1 MLGITDYL
9 WRLLPGNPILLRV
22 VETGG
27 KRRRDL
33 FIRCGYL
40 GLLILLVLLSV
51 FKSDAS
57 TASLSGLTKTSAE
70 VFQNLS
76 YLQLGLVALLAPVFT
91 AGAITQEKDSQTY
104 DILLCTPLSNGQIV
118 LGSLLSRLFFVVT
131 LLVSGIPIFSITQN
145 FGGVLIRNIIVSF
158 LIAAATAF
166 VTGAMAMA
174 IATFKVGTR
183 RTIFSFYM
191 LIVVY
196 LVGVALLDRMPYFH
210 PIIGYDQDPTNA
222 ARQVPVLAKTSWLT
236 GLHPFLALRTLFF
249 DQSYLPPELGTL
261 PADLQRW
268 PTGWY
273 LSSPSSFYISAMFSL
288 SLLLVLPSIVLL
300 RWVAQTN
307 LPVKTW
313 LLTKL
318 HVAKGDRTRKP
329 RTVWSNPIAWREAKT
344 KASAARA
351 TLLRYTFILGGM
363 AAAIY
368 LVDRFATVEQPANYI
383 TTSSYDATA
392 GTLTVYG
399 KIDARHYSVPKNV
412 SITVK
417 DPVGTGSG
425 GSPNNGRAGSL
436 DDLRHAYG
444 AVVDVNPD
452 TNTLAA
458 ITLAPPVHKLDEKDA
473 RNYLLGLCVLEFS
486 VVLLVITNA
495 AASTV
500 TREKEDGTLDLLL
513 TTPITSRYYIWGK
526 LRGLVYFVLPLL
538 AVPAA
543 SVTVFVLYDL
553 YRFGLS
559 GTDDGGVARWI
570 AFPEAILLM
579 PAMLIIVTAF
589 AGILGMHMSLRLRT
603 TVLAVMSSVG
613 IVVGICGLL
622 GWCGYTVLNMH
633 DSGGV
638 ALFVG
643 SFSPFTLLTM
653 LVNPYD
659 FADNAFRN
667 DNDLGGNRATI
678 FISAAVAVGI
688 YTAVVWA
695 MYKSMVKN
703 FDMTIRRQQR

>member
-1 MLGITDYL
+1 MLGITDYF

-40 GLLILLVLLSV
+40 GLLILLVLLSLYN
-51 FKSDAS
+51 SDTTS
-57 TASLSGLTKTSAE
+57 ASLSVLAKTSAG

-104 DILLCTPLSNGQIV
+104 DILLATPLSNGQIV
-118 LGSLLSRLFFVVT
+118 LGSLLSRLFFIVV
-131 LLVSGIPIFSITQN
+131 LLVSGIPIFSITQI
-145 FGGVLIRNIIVSF
+145 FGGVLIKNIITSF

-191 LIVVY
+191 FIVAY
-196 LVGVALLDRMPYFH
+196 LVGVALLDRMDYFH
-210 PIIGYDQDPTNA
+210 PVIGTDVDA
-222 ARQVPVLAKTSWLT
+222 AGHTVNVLAKTSWLT
-236 GLHPFLALRTLFF
+236 GIHPFLALRTIFF
-249 DQSYLPPELGTL
+249 DKAYLPPELGSL
-261 PADLQRW
+261 PPSLQAW

-273 LSSPSSFYISAMFSL
+273 LSNPSSFYITAMFGL

-313 LLTKL
+313 LL
-318 HVAKGDRTRKP
+318 AKMHLAKADRTRKP
-329 RTVWSNPIAWREAKT
+329 RTVWANPIAWREAKT
-344 KASAARA
+344 KASAAKA
-351 TLLRYTFILGGM
+351 GLLRYGFILGGL
-363 AAAIY
+363 AGAI
-368 LVDRFATVEQPANYI
+368 VICSRFATQETPGSYILPGSYNPA
-383 TTSSYDATA
+383 TGS
-392 GTLTVYG
+392 LVVYG
-399 KIDARHYSVPKNV
+399 KTDAHTYALAPNTP
-412 SITVK
+412 ITIK
-417 DPVGTGSG
+417 QSPADTGR
-425 GSPNNGRAGSL
+425 PGSL
-436 DDLRHAYG
+436 TDLRHQYA
-444 AVVDVNPD
+444 ATVDPNAD
-452 TNTLAA
+452 NTLAG
-458 ITLAPPVHKLDEKDA
+458 ITLMPYARQLTEGGA
-473 RNYLLGLCVLEFS
+473 RNYLLGATVLEFA
-486 VVLLVITNA
+486 VVLLIVTNA
-495 AASTV
+495 AASAV

-543 SVTVFVLYDL
+543 SVLLFVLYDL
-553 YRFGLS
+553 FRFGT
-559 GTDDGGVARWI
+559 GGGGDDEKWI
-570 AFPEAILLM
+570 AFPETVLLM
-579 PAMLIIVTAF
+579 PAMLLIVTAF
-589 AGILGMHMSLRLRT
+589 AAILGMRMSLQLRT

-622 GWCGYTVLNMH
+622 GWCGYSLLNMR
-633 DSGGV
+633 DNSGV

-653 LVNPYD
+653 LINPWD
-659 FADNAFRN
+659 FAEHAFA
-667 DNDLGGNRATI
+667 DPDTSGNRLTI
-678 FISAAVAVGI
+678 AISTLIAVAV

>member
-1 MLGITDYL
+1 MLGITNYL
-9 WRLLPGNPILLRV
+9 YRLLPGNPILLRV

-33 FIRCGYL
+33 VIRCAYL
-40 GLLILLVLLSV
+40 GLLILLVLFSLYDNDV
-51 FKSDAS
+51 AG
-57 TASLSGLTKTSAE
+57 ASLSALAKTSAG

-104 DILLCTPLSNGQIV
+104 DILLATPLSNGQIV
-118 LGSLLSRLFFVVT
+118 LGSLLSRLFFIVV
-131 LLVSGIPIFSITQN
+131 LLVSGIPIFSITQI
-145 FGGVLIRNIIVSF
+145 FGGVLIKNILTSF

-191 LIVVY
+191 FIVVY
-196 LVGVALLDRMPYFH
+196 LVGVALLDRMAYFH
-210 PIIGYDQDPTNA
+210 PVIGYDVDPANT
-222 ARQVPVLAKTSWLT
+222 ARQIPILAKTSWLT
-236 GLHPFLALRTLFF
+236 GIHPFLALRTIFF
-249 DQSYLPPELGTL
+249 DKAYLPPELGTL
-261 PADLQRW
+261 PANLQAW

-273 LSSPSSFYISAMFSL
+273 LSSPASFYVTAMFGL

-313 LLTKL
+313 LL
-318 HVAKGDRTRKP
+318 AKMHLAKADRTRKP

-344 KASAARA
+344 KASAAKA
-351 TLLRYTFILGGM
+351 GLLRYGFILGGI
-363 AAAIY
+363 AGAI
-368 LVDRFATVEQPANYI
+368 VICARFATVEQPASYI
-383 TTSSYDATA
+383 LPSSYNPATGA
-392 GTLTVYG
+392 LTVYG
-399 KIDARHYSVPKNV
+399 KTDAHTYATSAHTPV
-412 SITVK
+412 TVK
-417 DPVGTGSG
+417 QTPADTG
-425 GSPNNGRAGSL
+425 REGSL
-436 DDLRHAYG
+436 DDLHHQYA
-444 AVVDVNPD
+444 ADVEANAD
-452 TNTLAA
+452 NTVARV
-458 ITLAPPVHKLDEKDA
+458 TLTPWTRQLTEGGA
-473 RNYLLGLCVLEFS
+473 RNYLLGATVLEFA
-486 VVLLVITNA
+486 VVLLIVTNA
-495 AASTV
+495 AASAV

-543 SVTVFVLYDL
+543 SVLLFVLYDL
-553 YRFGLS
+553 FRFNAG
-559 GTDDGGVARWI
+559 GDDAARWV
-570 AFPEAILLM
+570 AFPETVLLM
-579 PAMLIIVTAF
+579 PAMLVIVVAF
-589 AGILGMHMSLRLRT
+589 AAILGMQMSLRLRT

-622 GWCGYTVLNMH
+622 GWCGFELLG
-633 DSGGV
+633 SRESGGGV

-653 LVNPYD
+653 LINPWD
-659 FADNAFRN
+659 FAEHAFN
-667 DNDLGGNRATI
+667 DKDADTGGNRLTI
-678 FISAAVAVGI
+678 AISTLVAVGV